1 MFAVMLSISR
11 VYQHVWCIANTCAV
25 NFRYYEVMIR
35 TAILAVNDEGPN
47 TPRVVA
53 TVEEIRR
60 LLLTGPFVE
69 VDYQVIPDEQAV
81 IRSRLRIMSD
91 SDTID
96 LILTTGGTGLTA
108 KERAPEAT
116 KEVIEREVPG
126 LAEYMRAVGMQNS
139 PRSILFRGVC
149 GVRRNTMIVNLPGG
163 PKGVLDSLSSILETL
178 PPAVDYVTGQNRS
191 IPQEWQE

>member
-1 MFAVMLSISR
+1 M
-11 VYQHVWCIANTCAV
+11 WCIANTRPA

-69 VDYQVIPDEQAV
+69 VDYQVVPDEQAV